1 MPEDIIEKINKLE
14 DFYKPGTK
22 VDVYL
27 IKRSVAKDELEGPYG
42 SLISYLDDNKE
53 VLWIETPMDKGY
65 PLILTSGDLVLLN
78 IKKGKIIYQFQGM
91 ILERKR
97 EPNTNLFLF
106 ALNAAKEAKKIERR
120 QFFRLPV
127 TLDVILRIK
136 KSNEDNE
143 YLEFK
148 GKTKDLSG
156 GGTKIIFRLTDYNK
170 ILKLIK
176 EEFITSIH
184 FEIDKKKKIN
194 QKVKLVSS
202 YADEESKIGF
212 ISFQFVEITRGMQD
226 MIIRFLF
233 AQQREMKQ
241 KGIEFD
247 D

>member
-1 MPEDIIEKINKLE
+1 
-14 DFYKPGTK
+14 
-22 VDVYL
+22 
-27 IKRSVAKDELEGPYG
+27 
-42 SLISYLDDNKE
+42 
-53 VLWIETPMDKGY
+53 
-65 PLILTSGDLVLLN
+65 
-78 IKKGKIIYQFQGM
+78 M